1 MYTFAFEFT
10 QKKGKLQPQTVAQQK
25 EQASASAR
33 VPIGGG
39 LQNMQMHPR
48 VLRS

>member
-1 MYTFAFEFT
+1 MYTYAYDSHT
-10 QKKGKLQPQTVAQQK
+10 KGKLQPQTVAQQK

-39 LQNMQMHPR
+39 VQNMQMHPR
-48 VLRS
+48 VLRG